1 VCGTNER
8 SESPSRKAVERA
20 KVVPMKLRFVPVLAA
35 GVLALG
41 ASGCGGKETVRGAD
55 DPSIDAHAISTGLDK
70 EDIQRA
76 CKQILDKMRTSPV
89 MNEWRTTNPA
99 PVIAVFPFQNST
111 SEHIDSMLDTILSE
125 TETWI
130 LESNVATVV
139 ARDRQNQMIRE
150 VEGQQNPVFNPA
162 HAAKYGKQLG
172 AKYFITGKVSGNDE
186 RNEDMRRVQYFL
198 YMQVI
203 EIETSVI
210 KFQAKSEI
218 TKAVK

>member
-1 VCGTNER
+1 VR
-8 SESPSRKAVERA
+8 LESPAAANVERA
-20 KVVPMKLRFVPVLAA
+20 KVTRMKLRFVPVISAVL
-35 GVLALG
+35 LALV

-55 DPSIDAHAISTGLDK
+55 DPSIDAHALSTGLDK

-76 CKQILDKMRTSPV
+76 CKQILDKMRVSPV

-111 SEHIDSMLDTILSE
+111 SEHIDSMLDTSLSE

-172 AKYFITGKVSGNDE
+172 AKYFITGKVSAADE

-198 YMQVI
+198 YMQVL
-203 EIETSVI
+203 EVETSVI
-210 KFQAKSEI
+210 KFQGKSEI

>member
-1 VCGTNER
+1 
-8 SESPSRKAVERA
+8 
-20 KVVPMKLRFVPVLAA
+20 MKLRFVPMIGACVLAMS
-35 GVLALG
+35 
-41 ASGCGGKETVRGAD
+41 ASGCGKEVVRGSN
-55 DPSIDAHAISTGLDK
+55 DPSIDAHAVSTGLDK

-76 CKQILDKMRTSPV
+76 CKQMLDKMRTSSV
-89 MNEWRTTNPA
+89 MNEWRTINPK
-99 PVIAVFPFQNST
+99 PVIAVFPFSNST

-186 RNEDMRRVQYFL
+186 RNQDMRRVQYFL

-210 KFQAKSEI
+210 KFQAKSEV